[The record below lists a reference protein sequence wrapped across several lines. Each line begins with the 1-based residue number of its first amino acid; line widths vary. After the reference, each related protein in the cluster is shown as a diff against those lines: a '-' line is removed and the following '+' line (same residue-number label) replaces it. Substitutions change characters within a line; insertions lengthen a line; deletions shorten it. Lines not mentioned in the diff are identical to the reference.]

1 MHFSQ
6 NLDFWKSAVNIFVSN
21 CPLDLK
27 LSGNLYLV
35 IIEVLNY
42 RIWYLISKSQDMGD
56 TRWCIGPK
64 FAQNIVFVISWS
76 ISHIILILAQGLH
89 TLVKNRWSKF
99 QVQSFAIR
107 RVISSR
113 NFNDFSV
120 PRTENRAQFFLSHFS
135 TYSPLKQT
143 YVSFWIIWH
152 H

>member
-76 ISHIILILAQGLH
+76 IRHTILTLAQDLH

-113 NFNDFSV
+113 NFNDCSV
-120 PRTENRAQFFLSHFS
+120 LRTENRAQFFFYHIFLLIH
-135 TYSPLKQT
+135 P
-143 YVSFWIIWH
+143 
-152 H
+152 